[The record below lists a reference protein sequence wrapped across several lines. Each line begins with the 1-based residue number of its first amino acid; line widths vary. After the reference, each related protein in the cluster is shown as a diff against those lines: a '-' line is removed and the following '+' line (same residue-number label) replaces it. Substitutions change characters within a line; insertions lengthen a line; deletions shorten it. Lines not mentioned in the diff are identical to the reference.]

1 MKVPLKKMPTL
12 LWDREVVFFFPHLFR
27 HRHKLNRK
35 IPDMYKKYS
44 KFTNKRQS
52 GGHSK
57 QAKFSLRQLF
67 EYLMMQTSIHK
78 DKIVPLI
85 CICTFSLL

>member
-12 LWDREVVFFFPHLFR
+12 LWGRKGGFFFHPFR
-27 HRHKLNRK
+27 HGHKLKRK
-35 IPDMYKKYS
+35 ILNMYKKYS

-57 QAKFSLRQLF
+57 QAKLNLRQLF
-67 EYLMMQTSIHK
+67 EHLMTETSIFKH
-78 DKIVPLI
+78 KIVPLI
-85 CICTFSLL
+85 YICTFSLL